1 MKAKISV
8 YSLLLALTLSPTPA
22 WSVTASDIINAIDK
36 GKVLAPSIRVNAQV
50 RPDVVYISTYKNL
63 KANDRDCKI
72 EAVLLAKTVMDLA
85 PEIPRVEVRF
95 YDQTSLNRFKQ
106 ISVSAGD
113 VKAFAGGT
121 IKEEQLLNGLVLKQE
136 ETTDPNAKLS
146 SHLEENQYLRA
157 KQELSSMIEGKKA
170 IIFSGLDPTLD
181 DLFIKAEALRL
192 AQKTF
197 EAVGPEV
204 EEAEVNFV
212 APGKDGSDRLVK
224 ISRAQEKQLSESMA
238 VTFKDLA
245 LANKDKAQE
254 ELTLATLESYEI
266 KDGRFKEQRLSIVNR
281 LKSLNQSGVNVGRQI
296 LARLVEIESGLDTM
310 EESALKAKVTDLSDV
325 LDKLEE
331 NYKKAKAMKATSA
344 QPVVSTPSKPATT
357 GGAAFPT
364 HSAAIDNIKARIL
377 ANPTSYINET
387 VASLQRRSPTGN
399 GEDHPNFPKLMQFAI
414 QTLKEKGR
422 TQEASALET
431 RLQAIQAR
439 NAH

>member
-1 MKAKISV
+1 MNAKISV
-8 YSLLLALTLSPTPA
+8 YSLLLALTLSPPPA

-36 GKVLAPSIRVNAQV
+36 GKILAPSIRVNAQV

-95 YDQTSLNRFKQ
+95 YEQTSLNRFKQ

-121 IKEEQLLNGLVLKQE
+121 IKEDQLLNGLVLKQE

-157 KQELSSMIEGKKA
+157 KQEISSTIEGKKA
-170 IIFSGLDPTLD
+170 IIISGLDPTLD
-181 DLFIKAEALRL
+181 DLFIKAEALRM

-204 EEAEVNFV
+204 EEVEVNFV
-212 APGKDGSDRLVK
+212 APDKDGTDRQVK
-224 ISRAQEKQLSESMA
+224 VSRAQEKQLSENLAM
-238 VTFKDLA
+238 TFKELI
-245 LANKDKAQE
+245 LANKEKSPE
-254 ELTLATLESYEI
+254 ELTLANLESYEV
-266 KDGRFKEQRLSIVNR
+266 KDGRYKEQRQAVVTR
-281 LKSLNQSGVNVGRQI
+281 LKTLSKDGVNVGRQI

-310 EESALKAKVTDLSDV
+310 EENALRSKIADLITV

-344 QPVVSTPSKPATT
+344 QPVVSTPTRPATT
-357 GGAAFPT
+357 GSATFPAQ
-364 HSAAIDNIKARIL
+364 SAAVDNIKARIL

-422 TQEASALET
+422 TQEASALEA

>member
-1 MKAKISV
+1 MKGKLSV
-8 YSLLLALTLSPTPA
+8 YGLLLALTLTPTPA
-22 WSVTASDIINAIDK
+22 WSVTATDIINAIDK

-50 RPDVVYISTYKNL
+50 RPDVVFISTYKNL

-95 YDQTSLNRFKQ
+95 YEQTSLNRYKQ
-106 ISVSAGD
+106 ISISAGD
-113 VKAFAGGT
+113 VKAFASGS

-136 ETTDPNAKLS
+136 ETTDPNAKLATK
-146 SHLEENQYLRA
+146 LEENQYLRA
-157 KQELSSMIEGKKA
+157 KQEVSSMIEGKKA

-181 DLFIKAEALRL
+181 ELFIKSEALRL
-192 AQKTF
+192 AQEAF

-212 APGKDGSDRLVK
+212 DPAKDGTDRQVK
-224 ISRAQEKQLSESMA
+224 ISRSQEKQISESVA
-238 VTFKDLA
+238 LAFKDLVIG
-245 LANKDKAQE
+245 NKAKSAE
-254 ELTLATLESYEI
+254 ELTLANLESYEI
-266 KDGRFKEQRLSIVNR
+266 KDGRFKEQRQAILNR
-281 LKSLNQSGVNVGRQI
+281 LKTLSQAGVNVGRQI
-296 LARLVEIESGLDTM
+296 LARLVEIESGIEAM
-310 EESALKAKVTDLSDV
+310 EESALRTKISDLSV
-325 LDKLEE
+325 VMDKLEE

-344 QPVVSTPSKPATT
+344 QPAVNTTVRPATA
-357 GGAAFPT
+357 GSASLPT
-364 HSAAIDNIKARIL
+364 QSAAVDNIKARIL
-377 ANPTSYINET
+377 ANPQSYINET

-422 TQEASALET
+422 AQEASALEAK
-431 RLQAIQAR
+431 LQAIQAR